1 MERSGAEEDPISRI
15 AGKSEKR
22 DDIEGIHAEPV
33 ERWFEANVE
42 GARPPFEFELIA
54 GGHSNLTYK
63 LTDSGGRT
71 FVLRRPPLGAVLES
85 AHDMSREHKIVSALG
100 PTDVPV
106 APVFGLC
113 SDVSV
118 NDAPFY
124 VMGFVEGIV
133 LHGSTVAETLPG
145 KARWRIGLDTID
157 VLTRLHRLD
166 PDAVGLGDLGRKEG
180 YVARQLRRWSKQWA
194 NSKTRDVPEMEETHR
209 LLEERMPEQIGA
221 SIVHG
226 DYRLGNFLISD
237 ARIAA
242 VLDWELCT
250 LGDPLADVGYL
261 LNSWAAPGENPPSG
275 TDITPT
281 AAGGF
286 PSREELIERYR
297 AATGRDLSGIA
308 YYRAFS
314 YWRSAAINEGVYA
327 RYLKGVMARSDVDLT
342 RFDESSPRLA
352 RTALEQIETLRG
364 G

>member
-1 MERSGAEEDPISRI
+1 
-15 AGKSEKR
+15 
-22 DDIEGIHAEPV
+22 
-33 ERWFEANVE
+33 
-42 GARPPFEFELIA
+42 
-54 GGHSNLTYK
+54 
-63 LTDSGGRT
+63 
-71 FVLRRPPLGAVLES
+71 VLRRPPLGHVLES
-85 AHDMSREHKIVSALG
+85 AHDMGREHKIVSALG

-113 SDVSV
+113 TDVSV

-124 VMGFVEGIV
+124 VMGFVEGVV
-133 LHGSTVAETLPG
+133 LHGAIVAATLPEED
-145 KARWRIGLDTID
+145 RWQLGLDTVD
-157 VLTRLHRLD
+157 VLVRLHRLV
-166 PDAVGLGDLGRKEG
+166 PDEVGLGDLGRKEG

-194 NSKTRDVPEMEETHR
+194 NSKMREVPEMEQTHR

-226 DYRLGNFLISD
+226 DYRLGNFLVRD

-261 LNSWAAPGENPPSG
+261 LNNWAAPGEDPPSG
-275 TDITPT
+275 TDVTPS

-286 PSREELIERYR
+286 PGRDELTERYA

-314 YWRSAAINEGVYA
+314 YWRSAAIIEGVYA
-327 RYLKGVMARSDVDLT
+327 RYVKGAMGSGDVDLT
-342 RFDESSPRLA
+342 RFEESSPRLA
-352 RTALEQIETLRG
+352 KTALEQIETLRG
-364 G
+364 A

>member
-1 MERSGAEEDPISRI
+1 
-15 AGKSEKR
+15 
-22 DDIEGIHAEPV
+22 
-33 ERWFEANVE
+33 
-42 GARPPFEFELIA
+42 
-54 GGHSNLTYK
+54 
-63 LTDSGGRT
+63 
-71 FVLRRPPLGAVLES
+71 VLRRPPLGHVLES

-106 APVFGLC
+106 APVLGLC

-124 VMGFVEGIV
+124 VMGFVEGDV
-133 LHGSTVAETLPG
+133 LHGSTAAEG
-145 KARWRIGLDTID
+145 FSHKDRWSIGLHTID
-157 VLTRLHRLD
+157 ILVRLHRLD

-194 NSKTRDVPEMEETHR
+194 NSKLREVPEMEETQR

-226 DYRLGNFLISD
+226 DYRLGNFLVRD
-237 ARIAA
+237 AKIAA

-261 LNSWAAPGENPPSG
+261 LNSWAAPGENPPTSS
-275 TDITPT
+275 DITPT

-286 PSREELIERYR
+286 PSRGELIEGYT

-327 RYLKGVMARSDVDLT
+327 RYVKGAMGRTDVDLT
-342 RFDESSPRLA
+342 RFEESSLRLA
-352 RTALEQIETLRG
+352 KTALEQIETLRAR
-364 G
+364 